1 MDDNVI
7 TITVA
12 QNDQQV
18 ATANI
23 SEPIVVVEKPVDKS
37 KLGCTIDGF
46 IGDVQPDGTYSATIA
61 PMFIDASAVKTPT
74 THAFFYRFA
83 GCVIAGADF
92 TNVEYS
98 PSYTAPFEY
107 AFQSATITGP
117 ITFNINSIEYSD
129 DSNDYFFYH
138 LCDHADFC
146 ENGTLRFPKLTKIQ
160 STTTFSYL
168 LYYVENPPTF
178 DEVFPVLEDI
188 VAKGPLFSGAFYGS
202 GQRSFTAS
210 KLKRLIGPKQTY
222 SRVFESCDA
231 YIWNFPALEEI
242 TGTVW
247 SSYGTAREIHFAKA
261 NQEKIEACSGYDKK
275 WGAPTTATIY
285 FDL

>member
-74 THAFFYRFA
+74 THAFFYRFS

-98 PSYTAPFEY
+98 LSYTAPFGY

-117 ITFNINSIEYSD
+117 ITFNINSIEYSSD
-129 DSNDYFFYH
+129 TTDYFFDH
-138 LCDHADFC
+138 LCASADFR

-160 STTTFSYL
+160 STTTFAYL
-168 LYYVENPPTF
+168 FYYANNPPTF

-188 VAKGPLFSGAFYGS
+188 VAKGDLFNYAFYGYHKP
-202 GQRSFTAS
+202 FTAS

-222 SRVFESCDA
+222 YSVFYGCDA
-231 YIWNFPALEEI
+231 YIWKFPALEEI

-275 WGAPTTATIY
+275 WGAPTNATIY

>member
-74 THAFFYRFA
+74 TRAFYYRFA

-92 TNVEYS
+92 TNVEHS
-98 PSYTAPFEY
+98 LQDAVFGS
-107 AFQSATITGP
+107 AFQNATITGP
-117 ITFNINSIEYSD
+117 ITFNMNSIENTSEYSD
-129 DSNDYFFYH
+129 TFFYN
-138 LCDHADFC
+138 LCNAARFSGD
-146 ENGTLRFPKLTKIQ
+146 GTLRFPKLTKIQ
-160 STTTFSYL
+160 STKTFQQM
-168 LYYVENPPTF
+168 LYYATNAPSF
-178 DEVFPVLEDI
+178 DDVFPVLEEI
-188 VAKGPLFSGAFYGS
+188 VATESLFSSAFYGYH
-202 GQRSFTAS
+202 QPFTAS
-210 KLKRLIGPKQTY
+210 KLKRMIGPKQTY
-222 SRVFESCDA
+222 YRLFDDCDA

-247 SSYGTAREIHFAKA
+247 SPYASAREIHFAKA